1 MSVDTTS
8 SVPCV
13 YAMGDGSGA
22 IKFGVSED
30 PRSRLKTLQTGNASE
45 MSLISVGDTAGLHD
59 SPKSVAYGAE
69 EVIHAR
75 LTDIGLHKRGEWFE
89 PSIITTIVA
98 ELVSHDVEAACWF
111 AVESSVYYGKA
122 RRGL

>member
-1 MSVDTTS
+1 MVGTTS
-8 SVPCV
+8 SVPYV
-13 YAMGDGSGA
+13 YAIGDGSGA

-30 PRSRLKTLQTGNASE
+30 PAYRLKTLQTGNANE
-45 MSLISVGDTAGLHD
+45 MSLISVGDTGGMNG

-69 EVIHAR
+69 GVIHAR

-98 ELVSHDVEAACWF
+98 ELISHDVEAACWF
-111 AVESSVYYGKA
+111 AVESSVYYGWK
-122 RRGL
+122 RRAV